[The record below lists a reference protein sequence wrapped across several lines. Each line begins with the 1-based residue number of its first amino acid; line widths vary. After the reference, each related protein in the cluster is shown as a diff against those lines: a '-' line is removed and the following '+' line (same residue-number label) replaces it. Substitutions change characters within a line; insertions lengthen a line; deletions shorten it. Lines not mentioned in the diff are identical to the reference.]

1 MCCFCVCL
9 LTLLNTSLL
18 HKFPNFSPINY
29 QFTWFEERVIIMERS
44 NSKDFKDLGDGSGSF
59 SGNTTFDASQYAFFG
74 GKDVVEDVALGGM
87 EEDDCSSTVP
97 FLGGFGGEDEV
108 HEYHLFD
115 KDEGAGVGSLSD
127 LDDLATTFAK
137 LNRVVTGPKHPGVIG
152 DRGSGSFSRE
162 SSYSAAEWASETD
175 FPDWL
180 EHHISDPECYQDR
193 HKWSSQPHV
202 SSLPSPEVK
211 PLYRTSSYPQQ
222 QPQLQH
228 YSSEPILGL
237 NSSFSPYSP
246 GSRSQQASSRSHSFQ
261 LNISSL
267 VGGSHSPLSTPNISL
282 SNSNLH
288 RSGLP
293 LEFHHS
299 GNMSQLTTPDL
310 SVGAR
315 QQPHWSSHPALLHAD
330 HSGLLNSISQQHFSL
345 QNGMLSPQLM
355 SMHQQQQLQQQLQQS
370 RMHLSIQQSL
380 PPVSALRSQLYS
392 SFPSPSHLNKYGS
405 GELRDPKPKSSHKSR
420 NSVRFSQ
427 QGADSGLQRNDS
439 THPPFRSKYM
449 TAEEIESILKIQHS
463 ATHGNDPYVDDHY
476 HQARLAKKSSETR
489 SKHRFCPAK
498 LKEAHSRSRNSTETV
513 PHYQVDAQGRVSFS
527 SIRRPRALLDVS
539 PPSSACGDGNSELM
553 EKPLEQE
560 PMLAARIMVED
571 GVCLLLDV
579 DDIDRFLHFNQP
591 QDGGGNFRRKRHLL
605 LEGLATSL
613 QLVDP
618 LGKSSNP
625 VGLAPKDDIV
635 FLRLATLPKGR
646 KLISRYLKLLFPGG
660 ELARIVCMAI
670 FRHLRFLFG
679 GLPSDPEA
687 AKTITDMAKSVSTC
701 ISGMDLNSLSACLA
715 AVVCSS
721 EQPPLRPLGSP
732 AGDGASIILKAVLE
746 RASTLVNDSH
756 VASNYTTPNSAL
768 WQASFDAFF
777 GLLTNYC
784 VSKYDSIVQSV
795 YSQANTDVT
804 DLEAARAVSREM
816 PVELLRASLPHT
828 NEHQRKLL
836 LNFAQRSMP
845 VTAVGV
851 HGASSGQINPESVEI
866 S

>member
-1 MCCFCVCL
+1 M
-9 LTLLNTSLL
+9 
-18 HKFPNFSPINY
+18 
-29 QFTWFEERVIIMERS
+29 QRS
-44 NSKDFKDLGDGSGSF
+44 DSKDFGDVSSSI
-59 SGNTTFDASQYAFFG
+59 SGNSMFDASQYAFFG
-74 GKDVVEDVALGGM
+74 GKDVAEDVDLGGIE
-87 EEDDCSSTVP
+87 EEDDGSSSVP
-97 FLGGFGGEDEV
+97 VLGGFGGDDEV

-115 KDEGAGVGSLSD
+115 KDEGSGSGSLSD
-127 LDDLATTFAK
+127 MDDLAATFAK
-137 LNRVVTGPKHPGVIG
+137 LNRVVAGPRHPGVIG

-175 FPDWL
+175 FTDWL
-180 EHHISDPECYQDR
+180 EHHISDSECYQDSK
-193 HKWSSQPHV
+193 KWSSQPYL
-202 SSLPSPEVK
+202 SPLPLPEVK

-228 YSSEPILGL
+228 YLSEPILGL

-246 GSRSQQASSRSHSFQ
+246 GSRSQQASPRSHSLQ
-261 LNISSL
+261 MNISSL
-267 VGGSHSPLSTPNISL
+267 IGGSHSPLSSPNISL
-282 SNSNLH
+282 SNSNLQ

-299 GNMSQLTTPDL
+299 GSMSQLTTTGL
-310 SVGAR
+310 SVNAR
-315 QQPHWSSHPALLHAD
+315 QQPHWSSHPGLLHGD
-330 HSGLLNSISQQHFSL
+330 HSSLLNNILQQRISL
-345 QNGMLSPQLM
+345 QNGTLTPQLI
-355 SMHQQQQLQQQLQQS
+355 SMQQQQLQQQLQQS
-370 RMHLSIQQSL
+370 RMHLLGQQSL

-405 GELRDPKPKSSHKSR
+405 GELRDSKPKSSHKSR

-439 THPPFRSKYM
+439 TQPPFRSKYM
-449 TAEEIESILKIQHS
+449 TAEEIESILKMQHS
-463 ATHGNDPYVDDHY
+463 ATHGNDPYMDDYY
-476 HQARLAKKSSETR
+476 HQARLVKKSSEAR

-498 LKEAHSRSRNSTETV
+498 LKETNSRSRNSTETM
-513 PHYQVDAQGRVSFS
+513 PHYQVDSQGRVSFS
-527 SIRRPRALLDVS
+527 SIRRPRALLEVN
-539 PPSSACGDGNSELM
+539 PPSSACGDGSSELKMM

-571 GVCLLLDV
+571 GLRLLLDV
-579 DDIDRFLHFNQP
+579 DDIYRFLHFNQP
-591 QDGGGNFRRKRHLL
+591 QDGGANLRRKQQLL

-646 KLISRYLKLLFPGG
+646 KLISRYLKLLLPGG

-679 GLPSDPEA
+679 GLPSDAEA
-687 AKTITDMAKSVSTC
+687 AETITEMAKSVSTC

-746 RASTLVNDSH
+746 RASLLVNDSH
-756 VASNYTTPNSAL
+756 IASNYNAPNFAL

-777 GLLTNYC
+777 GLLT
-784 VSKYDSIVQSV
+784 KYSVGKYESIVQSV

-804 DLEAARAVSREM
+804 GPEAARAVSREM

-836 LNFAQRSMP
+836 LNFSQRSMP
-845 VTAVGV
+845 VTGFSV
-851 HGASSGQINPESVEI
+851 HGGSSGQINPESVEI